1 MGMMFHRNKLRQR
14 EAELK
19 AESPASVPEKEQAK
33 GEKPKT
39 VRRSKKTKE

>member
-14 EAELK
+14 EAEKK
-19 AESPASVPEKEQAK
+19 AESPASVPEQAK